1 MRVADS
7 IETIVERGLCTGCGA
22 CESLL
27 GKDVLR
33 MGLSPEGFMRPRGQ
47 RPLRNDEQK
56 AVMQVCAGRSQAG
69 LATGEAAP
77 HHIFG
82 TMLHLAKGHAT
93 APEIRFRSATGG
105 VLTALAVYLV
115 ESGKVD
121 GILQVC
127 VSADNPLLNE
137 ARLNTTREQIVASS
151 GSRYGPS
158 APLRDIGALLDSGR
172 RFAFMGKPCDVATL
186 RNLARVDPRVDLQV
200 PYMLAMVCG
209 GNPSVAATYNI
220 VRRFGE
226 DHRDVEEFRYRGHGW
241 PGPTYLRTKQG
252 REHSQTYDET
262 WFSNLTYELMFR
274 CKICADGTGEHAD
287 VVAGDCWVMDGGK
300 PSHREAGDGW
310 NMHIARTERGRQLI
324 EDAVVAGYIH
334 EEAFS
339 VAELEAMHDDHG
351 AKKRSVLWRL
361 AGLALTGQP
370 YPDYGALRVVRSGL
384 AASWR
389 ERWTAFRGTLARSLK
404 RRNRESPITSGTFVP
419 DTPVISG
426 TFVPDTKTS

>member
-1 MRVADS
+1 MRAAAS
-7 IETIVERGLCTGCGA
+7 IEEIVERGLCTGCGA

-27 GKDVLR
+27 GRGALR
-33 MGLSPEGFMRPRGQ
+33 MDLSPEGFMRPRRQ
-47 RPLRNDEQK
+47 RPLAKAEQD
-56 AVMQVCAGRSQAG
+56 AVLEVCAGRAQQG
-69 LATGEAAP
+69 AAP
-77 HHIFG
+77 VEARPHRIFG
-82 TMLHLAKGHAT
+82 PMLHLAKGHAT
-93 APEIRFRSATGG
+93 DADIRFRSATGG

-115 ESGKVD
+115 ESGEVD
-121 GILQVC
+121 GVLQVG
-127 VSADNPLLNE
+127 VSSDNPLLNE
-137 ARLNTTREQIVASS
+137 ARFNTTREQIVASS

-158 APLRDIGALLDSGR
+158 APLKDVDALLDSGR
-172 RFAFMGKPCDVATL
+172 RFAFIGKPCDVATL
-186 RNLARVDPRVDLQV
+186 RNLALVDPRVDLQI

-209 GNPSVAATYNI
+209 GNPSIAATYNI

-274 CKICADGTGEHAD
+274 CKICADGVGEHAD
-287 VVAGDCWVMDGGK
+287 VVAGDCWVMEDGK

-310 NMHIARTERGRQLI
+310 NMHIARTVRGRQLI

-351 AKKRSVLWRL
+351 TKKRSVLWRL
-361 AGLALTGQP
+361 AGLALAGQP
-370 YPDYGALRVVRSGL
+370 FPDYGALRVVQAGL
-384 AASWR
+384 TASWR
-389 ERWTAFRGTLARSLK
+389 ERWAAFRGTLARSLK

-419 DTPVISG
+419 G
-426 TFVPDTKTS
+426 TKTS